1 MIEATARP
9 IDEMSLENE
18 MSLGNEMSRED
29 QISPAHEVSPQTHAV
44 FDMAPQTLRF
54 YRNVL
59 TLLNQASIPYLVGGT
74 YALNF
79 HTGLN
84 RHTKDFDIFID
95 RADFHRIADVLA
107 QAGYKTVMTYPHWLA
122 KTFCDNDFVDLVFNS
137 GNGVAEVDDEWF
149 ANAVD
154 GEIFGIPTK
163 ICPAEEMIWSK
174 AFIMERE
181 RFDGADVAH
190 LLHAAGSKMHW
201 TRLLRRF
208 EPHWQLLL
216 SHLILF
222 RFIYPTSRKNIPLW
236 VMEDLQARL
245 SDDLKTP
252 TPPDKVCVGTLLS
265 REQYLSDIDAWQY
278 QDARLS
284 PLGKMSPQETEQWT
298 EAIKKSH

>member
-1 MIEATARP
+1 MIEVTTPPKIEA
-9 IDEMSLENE
+9 
-18 MSLGNEMSRED
+18 
-29 QISPAHEVSPQTHAV
+29 SPLHNG

-59 TLLNQASIPYLVGGT
+59 NLLNEAGIRYLVGGT

-84 RHTKDFDIFID
+84 RHTKDFDIFIA
-95 RADFHRIADVLA
+95 RSDFHKIADVLA
-107 QAGYKTVMTYPHWLA
+107 KAGYKTLMTYPHWLA

-149 ANAVD
+149 EHALD
-154 GEIFGIPTK
+154 GETFGIPTK

-190 LLHAAGSKMHW
+190 LLHAAGGKMDW
-201 TRLLRRF
+201 TRLMRRF

-236 VMEDLQARL
+236 VMEELQVRL
-245 SDDLKTP
+245 HDDLKTP
-252 TPPDKVCVGTLLS
+252 TPADKVCVGTLLS
-265 REQYLSDIDAWQY
+265 REQYLSDIGSWQY

-284 PLGKMSPQETEQWT
+284 PRGKMSAEETEQWT
-298 EAIKKSH
+298 DAIKNKSH

>member
-1 MIEATARP
+1 MIEAIALP
-9 IDEMSLENE
+9 LN
-18 MSLGNEMSRED
+18 
-29 QISPAHEVSPQTHAV
+29 EVSPTPETPEPNHKV

-59 TLLNQASIPYLVGGT
+59 MLLNQASIPYLVGGT

-149 ANAVD
+149 ANSVD
-154 GEIFGIPTK
+154 GETFGIPTK

-190 LLHAAGSKMHW
+190 LLHATGSKMHW
-201 TRLLRRF
+201 TRVMRRF

-245 SDDLKTP
+245 SEDLKTP
-252 TPPDKVCVGTLLS
+252 TPPEKVCVGTLLS

-284 PLGKMSPQETEQWT
+284 PLGKMSPEETEQWT

>member
-1 MIEATARP
+1 MIEVSSPPT
-9 IDEMSLENE
+9 NE
-18 MSLGNEMSRED
+18 ASTV
-29 QISPAHEVSPQTHAV
+29 HEAPPVHNR

-59 TLLNQASIPYLVGGT
+59 NLLNQASIPYLVGGT

-107 QAGYKTVMTYPHWLA
+107 QAGYKTIMTYPHWLA

-137 GNGVAEVDDEWF
+137 GNGVAEVDGEWF
-149 ANAVD
+149 EHAVD
-154 GEIFGIPTK
+154 GEIFGIPTR

-245 SDDLKTP
+245 HEDLKTP
-252 TPPDKVCVGTLLS
+252 TPEDKVCVGTLLS
-265 REQYLSDIDAWQY
+265 REQYLSDIDTWEY

-284 PLGKMSPQETEQWT
+284 PLGKMSPEEAEKWT
-298 EAIKKSH
+298 DAIKKSH

>member
-1 MIEATARP
+1 MIEAIALP
-9 IDEMSLENE
+9 LND
-18 MSLGNEMSRED
+18 
-29 QISPAHEVSPQTHAV
+29 VSPTPETPAPNHKV

-154 GEIFGIPTK
+154 GETFGIPTK
-163 ICPAEEMIWSK
+163 ICPVEEMIWSK

-190 LLHAAGSKMHW
+190 LLHATGSKMHW
-201 TRLLRRF
+201 TRVMRRF

-245 SDDLKTP
+245 SEDLKTP
-252 TPPDKVCVGTLLS
+252 TPPEKVCVGTLLS

-284 PLGKMSPQETEQWT
+284 PLGKMSPEETEQWT